1 MEENYYRYLFKIKLL
16 YIMSEKK
23 KDSLQFWFFKFLI
36 YLFDVFVSFKPV
48 CFQEKYNFNI
58 NFVSNRLRN
67 VYLFLQ
73 CIPSFVVSL
82 APMPPIP
89 QGLFCWDPQ
98 AQGKVFKLHCW
109 PTNTTLSM
117 VWNQEWNSLYTSPL
131 RIIRWSG
138 DLTIASEGL
147 HNI

>member
-1 MEENYYRYLFKIKLL
+1 MSWYHSANLFSRKV
-16 YIMSEKK
+16 
-23 KDSLQFWFFKFLI
+23 QF
-36 YLFDVFVSFKPV
+36 
-48 CFQEKYNFNI
+48 I
-58 NFVSNRLRN
+58 NLVSNRLRN

-109 PTNTTLSM
+109 PINTTLSM
-117 VWNQEWNSLYTSPL
+117 V
-131 RIIRWSG
+131 
-138 DLTIASEGL
+138 
-147 HNI
+147 